1 MPPQVA
7 FGHSGYHNNKK
18 EMKIT
23 HENTVL
29 KIQQITGSIVE

>member
-18 EMKIT
+18 EMKII
-23 HENTVL
+23 HENIVI
-29 KIQQITGSIVE
+29 KIRQTTGSIVE